1 MESFIEVEC
10 TLKSLKKKQLQTE
23 PDFNQVQFGIIRYM
37 HLKTTI
43 SETKWCALQRGC
55 IACCIVALIALYWC
69 VSGRATASVS
79 TRWSTEDEG
88 RGGANSCH
96 LPFLWNAFLEREKI
110 WEGRWGTNIY
120 HLPLFSFF
128 ANDFLELNVKLG
140 SERRC
145 TNRYFIFFFC
155 FDCTNI
161 SQTRCQKNHKSANRF
176 YLLLCRACKWQLSVP
191 SSGSLKG

>member
-43 SETKWCALQRGC
+43 SETKWCTLQQGARC
-55 IACCIVALIALYWC
+55 IARCTVALIALYWC

-96 LPFLWNAFLEREKI
+96 LPFLWNAFLERKKS
-110 WEGRWGTNIY
+110 GRGGEAQISTTCHFFPFLQMIFWNRMSSLVLKGGAQIGILY
-120 HLPLFSFF
+120 FSFALTVQIF
-128 ANDFLELNVKLG
+128 PRLGVKKP
-140 SERRC
+140 
-145 TNRYFIFFFC
+145 TNQQIVF
-155 FDCTNI
+155 
-161 SQTRCQKNHKSANRF
+161 S
-176 YLLLCRACKWQLSVP
+176 P
-191 SSGSLKG
+191 SL